1 MVQDPTQEDDAPGL
15 RRLLD
20 EMHGSDS
27 SLFTEEDS
35 EAESAQVE
43 TQDSDV
49 DSAFSVP
56 AGATPSHSEPQGYS
70 AEPLHF
76 EPPQEARPDL
86 EQIPVTL
93 DFSLRTM
100 NKTLGEVSQ
109 IQEGEI
115 ITLGCGPEGP
125 VELKANGRTFAK
137 GRLVMV
143 EEQLAVEIIEKLQ

>member
-100 NKTLGEVSQ
+100 RIHRQNKKKE
-109 IQEGEI
+109 
-115 ITLGCGPEGP
+115 
-125 VELKANGRTFAK
+125 
-137 GRLVMV
+137 
-143 EEQLAVEIIEKLQ
+143 

>member
-1 MVQDPTQEDDAPGL
+1 MVQDPTQDDDAPEL
-15 RRLLD
+15 RKLLD
-20 EMHGSDS
+20 EMHGGDT
-27 SLFTEEDS
+27 SLFS
-35 EAESAQVE
+35 
-43 TQDSDV
+43 QDEPSDV
-49 DSAFSVP
+49 DQNAGSDAAFDEAFSVP
-56 AGATPSHSEPQGYS
+56 AGAKHVDAEPQGFS
-70 AEPLHF
+70 SEPLHF
-76 EPPQEARPDL
+76 EPPQEARPEL

-100 NKTLGEVSQ
+100 SKTLGEVSQ

-143 EEQLAVEIIEKLQ
+143 EEQLAVEIIEKIQ

>member
-56 AGATPSHSEPQGYS
+56 AGATPSHSEPQDQ
-70 AEPLHF
+70 A
-76 EPPQEARPDL
+76 PQAHQNGPRIL
-86 EQIPVTL
+86 GGA
-93 DFSLRTM
+93 LRS
-100 NKTLGEVSQ
+100 V
-109 IQEGEI
+109 
-115 ITLGCGPEGP
+115 
-125 VELKANGRTFAK
+125 A
-137 GRLVMV
+137 
-143 EEQLAVEIIEKLQ
+143 